1 MKYALII
8 GSIVLIIL
16 TLIIYFNLRKELK
29 SSKFISKKYLNSKV
43 NDFSILLFLLL
54 VMSVITIIDI
64 VIKNI
69 K

>member
-29 SSKFISKKYLNSKV
+29 NNKNITKKYLNKKI

-54 VMSVITIIDI
+54 VMSIISIINI
-64 VIKNI
+64 VVNCIK
-69 K
+69 

>member
-29 SSKFISKKYLNSKV
+29 NNKNITKKYLNKKI

-54 VMSVITIIDI
+54 VMSIITIIDI

>member
-16 TLIIYFNLRKELK
+16 TLIIYFNLRKVLK
-29 SSKFISKKYLNSKV
+29 NNKNITKKYLNKKI

-54 VMSVITIIDI
+54 VMSIISIINI
-64 VIKNI
+64 VVNCIK
-69 K
+69 